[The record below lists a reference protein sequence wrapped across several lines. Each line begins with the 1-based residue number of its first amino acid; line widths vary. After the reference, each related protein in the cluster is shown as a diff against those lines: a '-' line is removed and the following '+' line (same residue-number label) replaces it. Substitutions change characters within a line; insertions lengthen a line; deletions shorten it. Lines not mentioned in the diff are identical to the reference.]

1 MSKVF
6 ITEDILQQTADAI
19 REASNSNAQ
28 IKPVDFPEK
37 IKELPYWYGVRKDC
51 EVINTTLTRIGSPV
65 LHRTLPI
72 HSNMRRCLVLDDGTV
87 NYYLDANDST
97 LKEDGTPAVLDG
109 TDGQVMVEIQE
120 HYVQLYVETDPV
132 TGHEIEYRKISM
144 LPLQGF
150 TRVPKCYISAFEAA
164 LDRTN
169 SKLASVVNTTAQYRG
184 GNNTSGWDGTYRS
197 LLGMPATSI
206 NETNFRTYANNR
218 GTGWVDND
226 TITYDIMCNLYL
238 IEYANTNCQLTL
250 NVNPD
255 ANGYKQGGLGAGV
268 SNMSDWSNYNSY
280 NPIIPCG
287 VTLSLG
293 NATGVV
299 THNVIAS
306 DGSTKHYEASVP
318 SYRGIENPFGHIWK
332 FVDGILINIAAEGT
346 SDVYR
351 CTDPTKYSS
360 SLTADY
366 VKIGEEAR
374 TSGWTKNV
382 IFPTL
387 IASEVG
393 GVDSSTGYC
402 DYHYT
407 SLPDSGNSVRAL
419 LVGGDAHNGS
429 IDGLS
434 SANSCNTPSD
444 SAALIGSRLCF
455 HPAV

>member
-19 REASNSNAQ
+19 REASSSNAQ
-28 IKPVDFPEK
+28 IKPEDFPEK

-51 EVINTTLTRIGSPV
+51 EVINAALTRIGSPV

-72 HSNMRRCLVLDDGTV
+72 QSKIRRCLLLDDGTV

-109 TDGQVMVEIQE
+109 TDGQVMVEIPE
-120 HYVQLYVETDPV
+120 HYLKIEKYVDQANNHPIQEA
-132 TGHEIEYRKISM
+132 KISEYP
-144 LPLQGF
+144 LPGF
-150 TRVPKCYISAFEAA
+150 TKVEKCYISAFEAS

-184 GNNTSGWDGTYRS
+184 GDNTNWDGTYRS

-206 NETNFRTYANNR
+206 SLTNFRTYAKNR
-218 GTGWVDND
+218 GMGWVDND
-226 TITYDIMCNLYL
+226 TITYDIMCYLYL
-238 IEYANTNCQLTL
+238 IEYANTNCQLAF

-255 ANGYKQGGLGAGV
+255 ANGYKQGGLGVGV
-268 SNMSDWSNYNSY
+268 SNMNGWNNYNSY

-306 DGSTKHYEASVP
+306 DGSTTHYAASVP

-332 FVDGILINIAAEGT
+332 FVDGILINIAEEGT

-407 SLPDSGNSVRAL
+407 SLPESGNSVRAFR
-419 LVGGDAHNGS
+419 VGGTANTGS
-429 IDGLS
+429 DDGQ
-434 SANSCNTPSD
+434 SAAYSNATPSRSYSD
-444 SAALIGSRLCF
+444 VGSRLCF
-455 HPAV
+455 HPTE